1 MDAELEPESEQ
12 LDDQNDAEVA
22 TSSTI
27 VSNDSSKQ
35 EQQAAVASGKVD
47 ESAPE
52 KVELVVI
59 E

>member
-35 EQQAAVASGKVD
+35 EQQAVASGKVD
-47 ESAPE
+47 ESVPE